1 MFLAGLAMNM
11 GLSFLTG
18 RINAYPPT
26 DPTRPVQ
33 GRLNKASNRNR
44 PVSIT
49 DKNFFNLIRPDP
61 PDNRRMYI
69 ACISLGR
76 QVTVQLVAVVDNTK
90 LLAYFMI

>member
-1 MFLAGLAMNM
+1 MDHDDV
-11 GLSFLTG
+11 SFLTG

-33 GRLNKASNRNR
+33 GRVNKASNRNR

-49 DKNFFNLIRPDP
+49 DKTSFNRIRPVIIRSDP
-61 PDNRRMYI
+61 SDNRRMYI

-76 QVTVQLVAVVDNTK
+76 QVKVQLVAVVDNTK